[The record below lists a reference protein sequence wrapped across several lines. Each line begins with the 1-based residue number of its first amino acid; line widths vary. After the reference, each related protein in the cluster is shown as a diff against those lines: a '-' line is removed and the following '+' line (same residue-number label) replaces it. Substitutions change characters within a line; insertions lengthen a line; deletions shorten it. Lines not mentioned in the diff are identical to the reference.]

1 MTAQETVATRL
12 ERVRERIA
20 RAAERAGRR
29 SDEIILVGA
38 SKTVEPARV
47 AAALA
52 AGLADLGENYVQE
65 AEAKQ
70 AELRGQSRAVAG
82 GAPGGNGHATGGPWG
97 AARWHLIGHLQTNKA
112 KIAVELFDIIQS
124 LDSERLARAL
134 ARHAAARDKRLSV
147 LFEVDYT
154 GLPERT
160 GLAPEAVYP
169 TVEAVLDLPALQIMG
184 LMTVPALGLSADETR
199 AVYRRLGALRD
210 DLAARYP
217 AAAWHHLSMGMT
229 DDFELAIDEGA
240 TMVRIGRA
248 IFGERP

>member
-1 MTAQETVATRL
+1 MTVQETVATRL
-12 ERVRERIA
+12 ERVHERIA

-29 SDEIILVGA
+29 PDEVVLVGA
-38 SKTVEPARV
+38 SKTVDPARI

-52 AGLADLGENYVQE
+52 AGLRDLGENYVQE

-70 AELRGQSRAVAG
+70 AALPARGIVLAD
-82 GAPGGNGHATGGPWG
+82 GAAGGNGRAPSGRSDT
-97 AARWHLIGHLQTNKA
+97 ARWHLIGHLQTNKA
-112 KIAVELFDIIQS
+112 KIAVELFDIIQT

-134 ARHAAARDKRLSV
+134 ARHAAARDKRLGV
-147 LFEVDYT
+147 LLEVDYT

-160 GLAPEAVYP
+160 GMAPEAVYS
-169 TVEAVLDLPALQIMG
+169 TVEAVLDLPALQLMG
-184 LMTVPALGLSADETR
+184 LMTVPALGLAEVETR
-199 AVYRRLGALRD
+199 AVYQRLRALRD

-217 AAAWHHLSMGMT
+217 AATWHHLSMGMT
-229 DDFELAIDEGA
+229 DDFELAIEEGA

>member
-1 MTAQETVATRL
+1 MATRL

-20 RAAERAGRR
+20 HAAESAGRAP
-29 SDEIILVGA
+29 DEIVLVGA

-47 AAALA
+47 AAAVA

-70 AELRGQSRAVAG
+70 TAVREQGVSTGDAVTG
-82 GAPGGNGHATGGPWG
+82 DGERPTAAKISAP
-97 AARWHLIGHLQTNKA
+97 RWHLIGHLQTNKA
-112 KIAVELFDIIQS
+112 RIAVELFDIIQS

-134 ARHAAARDKRLSV
+134 GRHAAARGKRLNV
-147 LFEVDYT
+147 LLEIDYT

-160 GLAPEAVYP
+160 GLAPDAVYP
-169 TVEAVLDLPALQIMG
+169 TVEAALDLPALALTG
-184 LMTVPALGLSADETR
+184 LMTVPAPGLAPADTR
-199 AVYRRLGALRD
+199 GVYQRLRALRD
-210 DLAARYP
+210 DLAGRYP
-217 AAAWHHLSMGMT
+217 AAEWRHLSMGMT
-229 DDFELAIDEGA
+229 DDFELAIEEGA